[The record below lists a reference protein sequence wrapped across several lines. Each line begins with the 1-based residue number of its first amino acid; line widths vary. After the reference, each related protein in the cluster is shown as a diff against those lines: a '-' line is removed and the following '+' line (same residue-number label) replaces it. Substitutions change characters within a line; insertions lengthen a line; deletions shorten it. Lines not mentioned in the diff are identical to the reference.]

1 MFKQPLKKENGFAI
15 LFAILLATL
24 VLSIGMSILNI
35 SIKELIISGFS
46 NESAQA
52 TYAAQTAVECAL
64 YWEKK
69 GMILGP
75 LSKANFSNMS
85 CGWQIAP
92 TDQNTRTTANP
103 VYDRGKDTTPAKAFF
118 WFYLSDTAEAGP
130 CARVEVENTYNTTM
144 FFVTQ
149 AIRTRGYNICD
160 ETSGRRVE
168 KSFEMS
174 N

>member
-1 MFKQPLKKENGFAI
+1 MYKQPVKKEKGFAI

-75 LSKANFSNMS
+75 LSQKDFINMS
-85 CGWQIAP
+85 CGRLIAP
-92 TDQNTRTTANP
+92 TNQTNRTTANP
-103 VYDRGKDTTPAKAFF
+103 VYDRNNATTGAKAFF
-118 WFYLSDTAEAGP
+118 WFYLSDAAEAGP
-130 CARVEVENTYNTTM
+130 CARVEVEDTYNLGLG
-144 FFVTQ
+144 FVTQ
-149 AIRTRGYNICD
+149 SIRTRGYNICD